1 MVPTANDI
9 DWCKPRSPRLRRWS
23 STGALA
29 GLVFLFTPPQTG
41 WAAHHRPI
49 RPGQSTAAA
58 SEVTAAPVTVAVLGD
73 GFAEALADGLGR
85 DLAGSGM
92 IIQQVTHAPYGLAE
106 PARFDWA
113 AAVKTLLDGGSHID
127 AAVIMLGANDL
138 VAMPDGS
145 ASAEP
150 RTPRWRVLYGNAVQ
164 SVAELFRAKGIPLT
178 WVGLPIVEDQQASA
192 GFVALNEIVRDRAVR
207 AGATYVDSWD
217 AFADEGGQYNAFGPD
232 LNGRITRLR
241 TGDGF
246 DFTRAGTSKLAS
258 FVDIDPDKL
267 RAGKPDPAPSG
278 DVALSPQPGFDS
290 ALDIDVTAQIR
301 REAGLPALPS
311 AGSGAGSRAAAGP
324 VITIT
329 SPALAPDGRLVA
341 STADPA
347 PLTGA
352 GGGSLA
358 QRSLVEGQPI
368 QPKIGRI
375 DDFSW
380 PRP

>member
-1 MVPTANDI
+1 MARIANDTVA
-9 DWCKPRSPRLRRWS
+9 PPLLSRRLRGWTM
-23 STGALA
+23 TGVLA
-29 GLVFLFTPPQTG
+29 CLTLLFGLPQPS

-49 RPGQSTAAA
+49 RPVQSAPA
-58 SEVTAAPVTVAVLGD
+58 SNGSAAPVTVAVLGD

-85 DLAGSGM
+85 DLAGSG
-92 IIQQVTHAPYGLAE
+92 ITIVQVTHAPYGLAE
-106 PARFDWA
+106 PARFDWTT
-113 AAVKTLLDGGSHID
+113 AVKALLEGGSHVN

-138 VAMPDGS
+138 VPMPDGTM
-145 ASAEP
+145 AAEP

-164 SVAELFRAKGIPLT
+164 AVAELFRAKGVPLT

-192 GFVALNEIVRDRAVR
+192 GFVDLNEIVRDRAGQ

-246 DFTRAGTSKLAS
+246 DFTRAGASKLAS
-258 FVDIDPDKL
+258 FVDIDPEKL
-267 RAGKPDPAPSG
+267 RAGKPDAAPTG
-278 DVALSPQPGFDS
+278 VVALSPQPGFDS

-301 REAGLPALPS
+301 REAGLPALAS
-311 AGSGAGSRAAAGP
+311 SGTGSGGRSAAGP

-329 SPALAPDGRLVA
+329 SPPLAPDGRLVA
-341 STADPA
+341 ATADPA

-368 QPKIGRI
+368 QPKSGRI